1 MYRLTYTVTYMYFT
15 CALYR
20 AVHFGLRASFL
31 LGEILKE
38 RGLYRELT
46 QLFIKMTSEDADLRS
61 AVCLEQA
68 AHSFLRVQPSMV
80 RKYALHLILAG
91 HRYARAVQVRA
102 REGGGGV
109 REEGIVKGGVCGRER
124 EEEGGTNGML

>member
-1 MYRLTYTVTYMYFT
+1 M
-15 CALYR
+15 
-20 AVHFGLRASFL
+20 HFGLRASFL

-61 AVCLEQA
+61 ALCLEQA

-91 HRYARAVQVRA
+91 HRYARSVQVRA
-102 REGGGGV
+102 REGRREGGERGRDQERRVGV
-109 REEGIVKGGVCGRER
+109 REEGIGK
-124 EEEGGTNGML
+124 EGSV

>member
-1 MYRLTYTVTYMYFT
+1 M
-15 CALYR
+15 
-20 AVHFGLRASFL
+20 HFGLRASFL

-80 RKYALHLILAG
+80 RKYALLLILAG

-102 REGGGGV
+102 REGDGGGRV
-109 REEGIVKGGVCGRER
+109 REKEIGKGGGCEKEK

>member
-1 MYRLTYTVTYMYFT
+1 MVVNHLSSACHRS
-15 CALYR
+15 
-20 AVHFGLRASFL
+20 VHFGLRASL
-31 LGEILKE
+31 LLAEVLRE

-68 AHSFLRVQPSMV
+68 AHSFLRVHPTMA

-91 HRYARAVQVRA
+91 HRYARSVQVRKEGRKWTCMWL
-102 REGGGGV
+102 REGMPGAASVHMKRHILCTGS
-109 REEGIVKGGVCGRER
+109 RC
-124 EEEGGTNGML
+124 

>member
-1 MYRLTYTVTYMYFT
+1 M
-15 CALYR
+15 
-20 AVHFGLRASFL
+20 HFGLRASFL

-38 RGLYRELT
+38 RGHYRELT

-91 HRYARAVQVRA
+91 HRYARSVQVRA
-102 REGGGGV
+102 RERRREGDEGGERGRDQEGRECV
-109 REEGIVKGGVCGRER
+109 REKGIGKGGSV
-124 EEEGGTNGML
+124 